1 LGIIFSLGQP
11 PSSAK
16 KENPMA
22 ELLSDIAIQR
32 ELGSLPG
39 WARRG
44 DVLTRLYT
52 FRNFAES
59 MDFVNRVADAAEAA
73 NHHPD
78 IDIRYSKVTL
88 TLSTHDAGGITQND
102 VDLAKAIDSRREED
116 SAGAD
121 DEGSSPA

>member
-1 LGIIFSLGQP
+1 
-11 PSSAK
+11 
-16 KENPMA
+16 MA

-44 DVLTRLYT
+44 DVLTRQYS

-59 MDFVNRVADAAEAA
+59 MAFVNRVADAAESA

-78 IDIRYSKVTL
+78 IDIRYARVTL

-102 VDLAKAIDSRREED
+102 VNLAKAIDSRREED
-116 SAGAD
+116 SADIDPEAG
-121 DEGSSPA
+121 SPA

>member
-1 LGIIFSLGQP
+1 
-11 PSSAK
+11 
-16 KENPMA
+16 MA

-32 ELGSLPG
+32 DLGSLPG
-39 WARRG
+39 WVRRG

-52 FRNFAES
+52 FRNFTES
-59 MDFVNRVADAAEAA
+59 MAFVNRVAEAAEAA

-102 VDLAKAIDSRREED
+102 IDLAKAIDGRRDENG
-116 SAGAD
+116 AGPE
-121 DEGSSPA
+121 DEGASPA

>member
-1 LGIIFSLGQP
+1 
-11 PSSAK
+11 
-16 KENPMA
+16 MA

-39 WARRG
+39 WVRRG

-52 FRNFAES
+52 FRNFTEA
-59 MDFVNRVADAAEAA
+59 MAFVNRVADAAEEA

-88 TLSTHDAGGITQND
+88 TLSTHDAGGITQSD
-102 VDLAKAIDSRREED
+102 VDLAKAIDGRRDEG
-116 SAGAD
+116 SAGPEE
-121 DEGSSPA
+121 EGSSPA